1 MQHGADTKSAS
12 ELLIKAGAD
21 VKNSTALSRA
31 AMVGRMQC
39 LQMLIEAGADVN
51 KSGINGYPNLIS
63 AATRSACI
71 DCVRILLKAGA
82 HINQPYLPSQDF
94 LQYLSQIE
102 DKRKCAVLLYVAGEQ
117 VDSTTLEKNE
127 LLGDITPVEIAEY
140 LQFTDLKLSLKHMCR
155 QSIRKHLIQLNP
167 HLHLFDR
174 LNKLGLPSLLNDY
187 LLYGF
192 SLDDHGC
199 EGIEQDEI
207 DNDSDDQET
216 ENIEENNSTG
226 DEINTGTTALGLV
239 D

>member
-1 MQHGADTKSAS
+1 
-12 ELLIKAGAD
+12 
-21 VKNSTALSRA
+21 
-31 AMVGRMQC
+31 
-39 LQMLIEAGADVN
+39 MLIEAGADVN
-51 KSGINGYPNLIS
+51 KSGTNGYPNLIS

-117 VDSTTLEKNE
+117 MDNTTLEKNE

-140 LQFTDLKLSLKHMCR
+140 LQFNDLKLGLKHMCR
-155 QSIRKHLIQLNP
+155 QIIRKHLIFLNP

-174 LNKLGLPSLLNDY
+174 LHKLGLPPLLRDY

-192 SLDDHGC
+192 SLDDQDC
-199 EGIEQDEI
+199 EEIEHDDT
-207 DNDSDDQET
+207 DNDDQEIQSR
-216 ENIEENNSTG
+216 EDDNSTG
-226 DEINTGTTALGLV
+226 DEVNTETTVLV
-239 D
+239 SVD